1 MDLPVAPAGEQ
12 NAPGVTIK
20 ELVVAT
26 GVGVGVVTG
35 EFETVGVGV
44 GVGVG
49 VIEGVMTGVG
59 VTVGAVVGVA
69 LIVGVGVGVGVTVGV
84 ITGVGVTVG
93 AIVGVAL
100 IVGVGVGVGV
110 GVLDG
115 TTTLSPITTLVKPH
129 SVTKF
134 FNVFAS
140 AVSTVKSYLHL
151 TAIQLDT

>member
-1 MDLPVAPAGEQ
+1 MDLPIAPAGEQ
-12 NAPGVTIK
+12 NAPGVTIT
-20 ELVVAT
+20 ELLVAT
-26 GVGVGVVTG
+26 
-35 EFETVGVGV
+35 GVGV

-49 VIEGVMTGVG
+49 VIT
-59 VTVGAVVGVA
+59 GAVET
-69 LIVGVGVGVGVTVGV
+69 VGVGVGVTVGV
-84 ITGVGVTVG
+84 MTGVGVTVG

-100 IVGVGVGVGV
+100 IVGVGVGV

>member
-1 MDLPVAPAGEQ
+1 MDLPIAPAGEQ
-12 NAPGVTIK
+12 NAPGVTIT
-20 ELVVAT
+20 ELLVAT
-26 GVGVGVVTG
+26 GVGVGVIT
-35 EFETVGVGV
+35 
-44 GVGVG
+44 
-49 VIEGVMTGVG
+49 
-59 VTVGAVVGVA
+59 GAVET
-69 LIVGVGVGVGVTVGV
+69 VGVGVGVTVGV
-84 ITGVGVTVG
+84 MTGVGVTVG

>member
-1 MDLPVAPAGEQ
+1 MDLPIAPAGEQ
-12 NAPGVTIK
+12 NAPGVTIT
-20 ELVVAT
+20 ELLVAT
-26 GVGVGVVTG
+26 GVGVGVIT
-35 EFETVGVGV
+35 
-44 GVGVG
+44 
-49 VIEGVMTGVG
+49 
-59 VTVGAVVGVA
+59 GAVET
-69 LIVGVGVGVGVTVGV
+69 VGVGVGVTVGV
-84 ITGVGVTVG
+84 MTGVGVTVG

-100 IVGVGVGVGV
+100 IVGVGVGV

>member
-1 MDLPVAPAGEQ
+1 MDLPIAPAGEQ
-12 NAPGVTIK
+12 NAPGVTIT
-20 ELVVAT
+20 ELLVAT
-26 GVGVGVVTG
+26 GVGVGV
-35 EFETVGVGV
+35 
-44 GVGVG
+44 G
-49 VIEGVMTGVG
+49 VIT
-59 VTVGAVVGVA
+59 GAVET
-69 LIVGVGVGVGVTVGV
+69 VGVGVGVTVGV
-84 ITGVGVTVG
+84 MTGVGVTVG

-100 IVGVGVGVGV
+100 IVGVGV

-140 AVSTVKSYLHL
+140 ALSTVKSYLHL

>member
-20 ELVVAT
+20 ELLVPT
-26 GVGVGVVTG
+26 DVGVGVITG
-35 EFETVGVGV
+35 AVETVGVGVITGAVETVGVGV
-44 GVGVG
+44 GVT
-49 VIEGVMTGVG
+49 EGVMTGVG
-59 VTVGAVVGVA
+59 A
-69 LIVGVGVGVGVTVGV
+69 I
-84 ITGVGVTVG
+84 VG

-100 IVGVGVGVGV
+100 LVGVGVGE
-110 GVLDG
+110 LDG

-134 FNVFAS
+134 FKAFAS
-140 AVSTVKSYLHL
+140 AESTVKSYLHL